1 MPAFKPTSSLSS
13 LLLIG
18 LLAASPALLA
28 QTPSPASPAASGAV
42 PDAGRDTPLH
52 DRKTQRV
59 EHIRVEDAGS
69 RVDELRTGG
78 ETRRITVQP
87 KAGVPAYS
95 VQPAGSGAPR
105 EAGPGAAGQR
115 TWKVLDF

>member
-1 MPAFKPTSSLSS
+1 MPAFKPTSSLSQ

-18 LLAASPALLA
+18 LLAASPALHA
-28 QTPSPASPAASGAV
+28 QASAPALAASGAM
-42 PDAGRDTPLH
+42 PSAGRDTPLH

-87 KAGVPAYS
+87 KTALPAYS
-95 VQPAGSGAPR
+95 VQPPGSGAPR